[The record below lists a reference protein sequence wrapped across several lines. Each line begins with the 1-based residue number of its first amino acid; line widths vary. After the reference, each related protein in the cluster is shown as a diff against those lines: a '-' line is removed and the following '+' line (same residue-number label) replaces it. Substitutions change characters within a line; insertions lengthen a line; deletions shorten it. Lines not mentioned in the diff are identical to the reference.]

1 MKGSQQQ
8 RLHILKS
15 AHVETQMTKRTILI
29 IIILNEGTN
38 DGEDDFVLMKL
49 KTEILRV
56 LNDFVSLFTDLKMK
70 RQLC

>member
-15 AHVETQMTKRTILI
+15 AQVETQMTKRTILI

-56 LNDFVSLFTDLKMK
+56 LNNFASLFTEMKIK